1 MAKKKQEPVHSRS
14 TSAADHDAVPEHPT
28 NIEIGGKTYAPG
40 DTVKIDGGEFVAEA
54 VVQLPSSATSGVTA
68 GTYSVVSEMQ
78 GNRKAYRAVVDGR
91 LYPIRQYGTENQVI
105 AKQRETSKGTAKTAR
120 AARPTTFPNSA
131 DEISLGSAA
140 ASILTDYLALEPS
153 GPGRDLLVSE
163 LVVKHLGPEVERL
176 RIAQAAIA
184 KIPRDFLVLF
194 ASASE
199 EKRNEIMA
207 LLK

>member
-1 MAKKKQEPVHSRS
+1 MAKKKQTTRSHSA
-14 TSAADHDAVPEHPT
+14 SAVEGGAATEQSVK
-28 NIEIGGKTYAPG
+28 IEIGGATYSHG
-40 DTVKIDGGEFVAEA
+40 DAVQINGSEFVVESVEHLLA
-54 VVQLPSSATSGVTA
+54 SSTSGVSE
-68 GTYSVVSEMQ
+68 GTYSVVSEML
-78 GNRKAYRAVVDGR
+78 GNRKAYRAVVGDR
-91 LYPIRQYGTENQVI
+91 LYPIRQYGKEGQVI
-105 AKQRETSKGTAKTAR
+105 AKQRETSKGIAKTAR

-131 DEISLGSAA
+131 DEISLSSAA

-163 LVVKHLGPEVERL
+163 LVFTHLGPEVERL